1 MRPISVTVGPLTAA
15 SANNICLSQTP
26 GAAGA
31 LTINGA
37 LATAGVATTDK
48 PRRVLF
54 TFAGA
59 EATNGTVMTI
69 TGVDWNKNVATETVA
84 GVNGGT
90 AQTVYDYATITA
102 ISINKAAAG
111 AMTVGTNGV
120 ASSRPILLDPWAAA
134 QVALEVDTTGTA
146 NSSVQQSL
154 TDPNAVG
161 YTNVNW
167 VNHPDAALVGITG
180 NVQGNYAYA
189 PLVVRL
195 LLNSGT
201 GSAKL
206 TALQSGSVPR

>member
-1 MRPISVTVGPLTAA
+1 MRPISVTVGPLAAA

-26 GAAGA
+26 LAAGA

-37 LATAGVATTDK
+37 LATAGVATLDK

-54 TFAGA
+54 TFAAG

-69 TGVDWNKNVATETVA
+69 TGTDWNGNKATETVA
-84 GVNGGT
+84 GVNIGT
-90 AQTVYDYATITA
+90 AQTVYDYATVTA

-120 ASSRPILLDPWAAA
+120 ASSRPIFLDPWALP

-146 NSSVQQSL
+146 NSTVQQSL
-154 TDPNAVG
+154 NDPNAAG
-161 YTNVNW
+161 YVNVNW
-167 VNHPDAALVGITG
+167 INHADTNLVGITG

-189 PLVVRL
+189 PVVVRL

-206 TALQSGSVPR
+206 TATQAGSLVR